1 MNKPREKKTE
11 ILGGIRVTES
21 ENLAIQKAYREENY
35 FSLAAYMR
43 HKLLDEQELSEED
56 IAVIK
61 VADQEIA
68 AGSYLPELGEMGNK
82 VNQIAKRMN
91 TFKDGIMLN
100 EELLT
105 LAETAKLLLKVK
117 KALKG
122 EPIK

>member
-1 MNKPREKKTE
+1 MEKTKEKRT
-11 ILGGIRVTES
+11 
-21 ENLAIQKAYREENY
+21 ENLGVMRITKSEKLVLQKAYRDANY
-35 FSLAAYMR
+35 FSLSAYMR
-43 HKLLDEQELSEED
+43 HRLFDERELSEED

-91 TFKDGIMLN
+91 TFKDGIMPN

-117 KALKG
+117 KA
-122 EPIK
+122 IK